1 MREQHHAAHHSSN
14 SALKKEKKR
23 GKMGS
28 RETFFSQLL
37 KIKMYNPHFLSLQ
50 LQRHVVLPQ
59 NDFLYTCQA

>member
-1 MREQHHAAHHSSN
+1 
-14 SALKKEKKR
+14 
-23 GKMGS
+23 MGS